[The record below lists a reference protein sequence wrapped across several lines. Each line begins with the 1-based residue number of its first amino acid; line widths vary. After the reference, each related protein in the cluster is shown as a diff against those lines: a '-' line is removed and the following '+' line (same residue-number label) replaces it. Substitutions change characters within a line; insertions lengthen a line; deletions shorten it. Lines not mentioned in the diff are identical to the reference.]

1 MNQRF
6 IRFSAL
12 SFLVSTSAGIAGCT
26 VESADSTDIK
36 TSGIHAVFIAEAKG
50 DGMTV
55 VTGAL
60 HVASSSGTPLELKG
74 SDALL
79 TKVVAESKALGSTNT
94 QGLYR
99 ASFGTEAGGSK
110 VVVDFNRASED
121 VSALGSEVTLPAP
134 FTLSLDGFAAGSAI
148 QRGKDVNLKMEPTG
162 MGNVSWSLSGTCIWD
177 KSGTAGDDG
186 TIMIPAADV
195 DPTLSGEGKTC
206 EVTVVI
212 DRVNQGTLASQFKE
226 GGSISAR
233 QRRSVAFNSTPAPGE
248 MMQAGTGGAGS
259 TGGTMGVGGSTSAA
273 GGMSSAGTS
282 GGGAGGAN

>member
-1 MNQRF
+1 MNQHL

-12 SFLVSTSAGIAGCT
+12 SFLVSASAGLGGCT
-26 VESADSTDIK
+26 TEAADSTDIK

-60 HVASSSGTPLELKG
+60 HVASSTGTPLELKG
-74 SDALL
+74 SDELL
-79 TKVVAESKALGSTNT
+79 TKVAAESKALGSTNT

-99 ASFGTEAGGSK
+99 GSFGTEAANAK
-110 VVVDFNRASED
+110 VVVDFNRAPED
-121 VSALGSEVTLPAP
+121 VSAPGSEVTLPAP
-134 FTLSLDGFAAGSAI
+134 FTLSLDGLAAGSAI
-148 QRGKDVNLKMEPTG
+148 QRGKDVNLKMDPAG

-195 DPTLSGEGKTC
+195 DATLSGEGTTC

-233 QRRSVAFNSTPAPGE
+233 QRRAVAFNSTPAPGE

-259 TGGTMGVGGSTSAA
+259 TGGTMGAGGSTSA
-273 GGMSSAGTS
+273 GGMNSAGTS

>member
-1 MNQRF
+1 MNQHS
-6 IRFSAL
+6 IGFSAL
-12 SFLVSTSAGIAGCT
+12 GLLVCASAGLGGCT
-26 VESADSTDIK
+26 EEAADSTDIK

-74 SDALL
+74 SDVLL
-79 TKVVAESKALGSTNT
+79 AKVVAESKALGSTNT

-99 ASFGTEAGGSK
+99 ASFGTEASGAK
-110 VVVDFNRASED
+110 VVVDFNRAPED
-121 VSALGSEVTLPAP
+121 VSATGSAVTLPAP
-134 FTLSLDGFAAGSAI
+134 FALSLDGLPAGSSI
-148 QRGKDVNLKMEPTG
+148 QRGMDVNLKMDPNG
-162 MGNVSWSLSGTCIWD
+162 MGNVSWSISGTCIWD

-186 TIMIPAADV
+186 TILIAAADV

-206 EVTVVI
+206 EVAVVI
-212 DRVNQGTLASQFKE
+212 DRVNQGDLATQFKE

-233 QRRSVAFNSTPAPGE
+233 QRRSVTFNSTPAPGE

-259 TGGTMGVGGSTSAA
+259 TGGSTGVGGNTSA
-273 GGMSSAGTS
+273 GGMNAAGTS